1 MPLTWIKT
9 EARVLALQVDLAIV
23 HVSALPG
30 QWWPIFGQKQ
40 GWVGEELRKKG
51 CSRIILKVG
60 IISPALQMKMVS
72 SKVTSSLSRP
82 SEATR
87 SPTSRRLM
95 SRCKWKEIKQGQKE
109 QLLYCE
115 LTNKIQKWANWSHL
129 NKLRSS
135 EGSFEEE
142 QTRPN
147 WSSS

>member
-1 MPLTWIKT
+1 M
-9 EARVLALQVDLAIV
+9 LALQVDLAIV

-95 SRCKWKEIKQGQKE
+95 SRCRNRNRNEKAKTDHLGDNGDGVSLEEVEGQ
-109 QLLYCE
+109 
-115 LTNKIQKWANWSHL
+115 
-129 NKLRSS
+129 
-135 EGSFEEE
+135 
-142 QTRPN
+142 
-147 WSSS
+147 